1 MFTFCLLF
9 LIVAFICVHWGR
21 EGFLK
26 RYFSFPVEACVP
38 AGTQIT
44 VTGRICQIEQASDY
58 QILYL
63 KNNSISYR
71 NHSNQEQSVQEPYI
85 MVYDDSGQRLR
96 LGNTVEASGEL
107 SFFEEE
113 RNPGGFSQKAYYRS
127 RKITAYLWS
136 GRLQCV
142 DGSIY
147 PVRDRIN
154 RFRLRWKRILLD
166 TAGEENGGILCAVL
180 LGDKRQIDAEVK
192 ELYQVNG
199 MAHILAISGL
209 HLSFVGLGFYRMIRR
224 LTGSYALGGAFG
236 MAFLLLYII
245 MIGSGVSAV
254 RALIMF
260 CIRVGADMSGR
271 VYDAP
276 TAVAVAAAGVI
287 LWRPFSFYD
296 AGFQLSFGAVC
307 GIIFL
312 YPLVSEKG
320 VGKTDGVVREI
331 DREKGMKEES
341 IGERR
346 RTKKSSL
353 ISGIKDSLTA
363 SLCIQAATLPAILFH
378 YYEFPV
384 YSVLLNLI
392 VIPLMSLLLVS
403 GFAGSFLCLFWPGG
417 GILCMQLCGLILKLY
432 ERLCRGIC
440 LLPKHQLITG
450 KPEVFGII
458 VYCTGLL
465 LCLLL
470 LHGKICR
477 AARAGAYTV
486 GMLAL
491 IFSCPAVNHKG
502 LEAVFLDVGQGD
514 GIFIRERG
522 GITCLIDGG
531 SSDVS
536 KVGKYR
542 IEPFLKA
549 RGVSEI
555 DYAFVTHGDSDHI
568 SGLEELL
575 ERQNIGVKIS
585 CVVFPEQELW
595 DEKLESLCLLA
606 REYGTR
612 TAVMHPGQRLE
623 GKKLILG
630 CIAPDGEKLAETG
643 NAASLVL
650 EGTYGELDI
659 LFTGDVEGEGENL
672 LTEILEKEY
681 EVLKVAHHGSKN
693 STNEEFLEI
702 VHPKLAVI
710 SAGRDNRYGHPH
722 EETLKKLEKEGAAVL
737 ITAQSGAVILKAKGK
752 DAADLKIAQYNSD
765 F

>member
-1 MFTFCLLF
+1 M
-9 LIVAFICVHWGR
+9 
-21 EGFLK
+21 
-26 RYFSFPVEACVP
+26 
-38 AGTQIT
+38 
-44 VTGRICQIEQASDY
+44 EQADNY

-63 KNNSISYR
+63 RNNSIYVQTDHR
-71 NHSNQEQSVQEPYI
+71 QEQIVQEPYVMI
-85 MVYDDSGQRLR
+85 YEDGGSRLR
-96 LGNTVEASGEL
+96 LGNTVQVMGEL
-107 SFFEEE
+107 CFFEEE
-113 RNPGGFSQKAYYRS
+113 RNPGGFSQKDYYQVKR
-127 RKITAYLWS
+127 IAAYLWS
-136 GRLQCV
+136 SQVQRLDGRVFLL
-142 DGSIY
+142 
-147 PVRDRIN
+147 RDLLY
-154 RFRLRWKRILLD
+154 RFRLQWEKQLME
-166 TAGEENGGILCAVL
+166 TAGEEEGGVLCAIL
-180 LGDKRQIDAEVK
+180 LGNKKEINDNIKQI
-192 ELYQVNG
+192 YQMG
-199 MAHILAISGL
+199 GLSHILAISGL
-209 HLSFVGLGFYRMIRR
+209 HLSFVGLGFYRMLRR

-245 MIGSGVSAV
+245 MIGSSVSAV

-276 TAVAVAAAGVI
+276 TAVAAAAAGVI

-312 YPLVSEKG
+312 YPLVSDEEAGYRNSAVKEK
-320 VGKTDGVVREI
+320 RNM
-331 DREKGMKEES
+331 R
-341 IGERR
+341 
-346 RTKKSSL
+346 SSL
-353 ISGIKDSLTA
+353 LSRIKDSFTA
-363 SLCIQAATLPAILFH
+363 SICIQAATLPAILFH

-417 GILCMQLCGLILKLY
+417 GILCMRLCGLILKLY

-575 ERQNIGVKIS
+575 ERQDIGVRIS

-693 STNEEFLEI
+693 STNEKFLEI

-722 EETLKKLEKEGAAVL
+722 EETLVKLEKEGAAVL

-752 DAADLKIAQYNSD
+752 DAADLKITQYNSD

>member
-1 MFTFCLLF
+1 M
-9 LIVAFICVHWGR
+9 VSFICIHWGR
-21 EGFLK
+21 ETFL
-26 RYFSFPVEACVP
+26 RDTFSSP
-38 AGTQIT
+38 AEVKIPAETQ
-44 VTGRICQIEQASDY
+44 VRIVGQIYQMEQADNY

-63 KNNSISYR
+63 RNNSIYVQTDHR
-71 NHSNQEQSVQEPYI
+71 QEQIVQEPYVMI
-85 MVYDDSGQRLR
+85 YEDGGSRLR
-96 LGNTVEASGEL
+96 LGNTVQVMGEL
-107 SFFEEE
+107 CFFEEE
-113 RNPGGFSQKAYYRS
+113 RNPGGFSQKDYYQVKR
-127 RKITAYLWS
+127 IAAYLWS
-136 GRLQCV
+136 SQVQRLDGRVFLL
-142 DGSIY
+142 
-147 PVRDRIN
+147 RDLLY
-154 RFRLRWKRILLD
+154 RFRLQWEKQLME
-166 TAGEENGGILCAVL
+166 TAGEEEGGVLCAIL
-180 LGDKRQIDAEVK
+180 LGNKKEINDNIKQI
-192 ELYQVNG
+192 YQMG
-199 MAHILAISGL
+199 GLSHILAISGL

-245 MIGSGVSAV
+245 MIGSSVSAV

-276 TAVAVAAAGVI
+276 TAVAAAAAGVI

-312 YPLVSEKG
+312 YPLVSDEEAGYRNSAVKEKRN
-320 VGKTDGVVREI
+320 TR
-331 DREKGMKEES
+331 
-341 IGERR
+341 
-346 RTKKSSL
+346 SSL
-353 ISGIKDSLTA
+353 LSGIKDSFTA
-363 SLCIQAATLPAILFH
+363 SICIQAATLPAILFH

-403 GFAGSFLCLFWPGG
+403 GFAGSILCLFWPGG

-575 ERQNIGVKIS
+575 ERQDIGVRIS

-722 EETLKKLEKEGAAVL
+722 EETLEKLEKEGAAVL

>member
-1 MFTFCLLF
+1 M
-9 LIVAFICVHWGR
+9 
-21 EGFLK
+21 
-26 RYFSFPVEACVP
+26 
-38 AGTQIT
+38 
-44 VTGRICQIEQASDY
+44 EQADNY

-63 KNNSISYR
+63 RNNSIYVQTDHR
-71 NHSNQEQSVQEPYI
+71 QEQIVQEPYVMI
-85 MVYDDSGQRLR
+85 YEDGGSRLR
-96 LGNTVEASGEL
+96 LGNTVQVMGEL
-107 SFFEEE
+107 CFFEEE
-113 RNPGGFSQKAYYRS
+113 RNPGGFSQKDYYQVKR
-127 RKITAYLWS
+127 IAAYLWS
-136 GRLQCV
+136 SQVQRLDGRVFLL
-142 DGSIY
+142 
-147 PVRDRIN
+147 RDLLY
-154 RFRLRWKRILLD
+154 RFRLQWEKQLME
-166 TAGEENGGILCAVL
+166 TAGEEEGGVLCAIL
-180 LGDKRQIDAEVK
+180 LGNKKEINDNIKQI
-192 ELYQVNG
+192 YQMG
-199 MAHILAISGL
+199 GLSHILAISGL

-245 MIGSGVSAV
+245 MIGSSVSAV

-276 TAVAVAAAGVI
+276 TAVAAAAAGVI

-312 YPLVSEKG
+312 YPLVSDEEAGYRNSAVKEK
-320 VGKTDGVVREI
+320 RNM
-331 DREKGMKEES
+331 R
-341 IGERR
+341 
-346 RTKKSSL
+346 SSL
-353 ISGIKDSLTA
+353 LSGIKDSFTA
-363 SLCIQAATLPAILFH
+363 SICIQAATLPAILFH

-575 ERQNIGVKIS
+575 ERQDIGVRIS

-693 STNEEFLEI
+693 STNEKFLEI

-722 EETLKKLEKEGAAVL
+722 EETLVKLEKEGAAVL

>member
-1 MFTFCLLF
+1 M
-9 LIVAFICVHWGR
+9 
-21 EGFLK
+21 
-26 RYFSFPVEACVP
+26 
-38 AGTQIT
+38 
-44 VTGRICQIEQASDY
+44 EQADNY

-63 KNNSISYR
+63 RNNSIYVQTDHR
-71 NHSNQEQSVQEPYI
+71 QEQIVQEPYVMI
-85 MVYDDSGQRLR
+85 YDDGGLSLR
-96 LGNTVEASGEL
+96 LGNTLQVMGEL
-107 SFFEEE
+107 CFFEEE
-113 RNPGGFSQKAYYRS
+113 RNPGGFSQKDYYQVK
-127 RKITAYLWS
+127 KIAAYLWS
-136 GRLQCV
+136 SQVQRLDGRVFLL
-142 DGSIY
+142 
-147 PVRDRIN
+147 RDLLY
-154 RFRLRWKRILLD
+154 RFRLQWEKQLME
-166 TAGEENGGILCAVL
+166 TAGEEEGGVLCAIL
-180 LGDKRQIDAEVK
+180 LGNKKEINDNIKQI
-192 ELYQVNG
+192 YQMG
-199 MAHILAISGL
+199 GLSHILAISGL
-209 HLSFVGLGFYRMIRR
+209 HLSFVGLGFYRMLRR

-245 MIGSGVSAV
+245 MIGSSVSAV

-276 TAVAVAAAGVI
+276 TAVAAAAAVVI

-312 YPLVSEKG
+312 YPLVSEEEAGYRNSAVK
-320 VGKTDGVVREI
+320 
-331 DREKGMKEES
+331 EK
-341 IGERR
+341 RNTR
-346 RTKKSSL
+346 SSL
-353 ISGIKDSLTA
+353 LSGIKDSFTA
-363 SLCIQAATLPAILFH
+363 SICIQAATLPAILFH

-575 ERQNIGVKIS
+575 ERQDIGVRIS

-693 STNEEFLEI
+693 STNEKFLEI

-722 EETLKKLEKEGAAVL
+722 EETLVKLEKEGAAVL

-752 DAADLKIAQYNSD
+752 DAADLKITQYNSD

>member
-1 MFTFCLLF
+1 M
-9 LIVAFICVHWGR
+9 
-21 EGFLK
+21 
-26 RYFSFPVEACVP
+26 
-38 AGTQIT
+38 
-44 VTGRICQIEQASDY
+44 EQADNY

-63 KNNSISYR
+63 RNNSIYVQTDHR
-71 NHSNQEQSVQEPYI
+71 QEQIVQEPYVMI
-85 MVYDDSGQRLR
+85 YEDGGSRLR
-96 LGNTVEASGEL
+96 LGNTVQVMGEL
-107 SFFEEE
+107 CFFEEE
-113 RNPGGFSQKAYYRS
+113 RNPGGFSQKDYYQVKR
-127 RKITAYLWS
+127 IAAYLWS
-136 GRLQCV
+136 SQVQRLDGRVFLL
-142 DGSIY
+142 
-147 PVRDRIN
+147 RDLLY
-154 RFRLRWKRILLD
+154 RFRLQWEKQLME
-166 TAGEENGGILCAVL
+166 TAGEEEGGVLCAIL
-180 LGDKRQIDAEVK
+180 LGNKKEINDNIKQI
-192 ELYQVNG
+192 YQMG
-199 MAHILAISGL
+199 GLSHILAISGL
-209 HLSFVGLGFYRMIRR
+209 HLSFVGLGLYRMIRR

-245 MIGSGVSAV
+245 MIGSSVSAV

-276 TAVAVAAAGVI
+276 TAVAAAAAGVI

-312 YPLVSEKG
+312 YPLVSEEEAGYRNSAVK
-320 VGKTDGVVREI
+320 
-331 DREKGMKEES
+331 EK
-341 IGERR
+341 RNTR
-346 RTKKSSL
+346 SSL
-353 ISGIKDSLTA
+353 LSGIKDSFTA
-363 SLCIQAATLPAILFH
+363 SICIQAATLPAILFH

-575 ERQNIGVKIS
+575 ERQDIGVRIS

-693 STNEEFLEI
+693 STNEKFLEI

-722 EETLKKLEKEGAAVL
+722 EETLVKLEKEGAAVL

-752 DAADLKIAQYNSD
+752 DAADLKITQYNSD

>member
-1 MFTFCLLF
+1 M
-9 LIVAFICVHWGR
+9 
-21 EGFLK
+21 
-26 RYFSFPVEACVP
+26 
-38 AGTQIT
+38 
-44 VTGRICQIEQASDY
+44 EQADNY

-63 KNNSISYR
+63 RNNSIYVQTDHR
-71 NHSNQEQSVQEPYI
+71 QEQIVQEPYVMI
-85 MVYDDSGQRLR
+85 YEDGGSRLR
-96 LGNTVEASGEL
+96 LGNTVQVMGEL
-107 SFFEEE
+107 CFFEEE
-113 RNPGGFSQKAYYRS
+113 RNPGGFSQKDYYQVKR
-127 RKITAYLWS
+127 IAAYLWS
-136 GRLQCV
+136 SQVQRLDGRVFLL
-142 DGSIY
+142 
-147 PVRDRIN
+147 RDLLY
-154 RFRLRWKRILLD
+154 RFRLQWEKQLME
-166 TAGEENGGILCAVL
+166 TAGEEEGGVLCAIL
-180 LGDKRQIDAEVK
+180 LGNKKEINDNIKQI
-192 ELYQVNG
+192 YQMG
-199 MAHILAISGL
+199 GLSHILAISGL

-245 MIGSGVSAV
+245 MIGSSVSAV

-276 TAVAVAAAGVI
+276 TAVAAAAAGVI

-312 YPLVSEKG
+312 YPLVSDEEAGYRNSAVKEKRN
-320 VGKTDGVVREI
+320 TR
-331 DREKGMKEES
+331 
-341 IGERR
+341 
-346 RTKKSSL
+346 SSL
-353 ISGIKDSLTA
+353 LSGIKDSFTA
-363 SLCIQAATLPAILFH
+363 SICIQAATLPAILFH

-575 ERQNIGVKIS
+575 ERQDIGVRIS

-681 EVLKVAHHGSKN
+681 EVLKVSHHGSKN
-693 STNEEFLEI
+693 STNEKFLEI

-722 EETLKKLEKEGAAVL
+722 EETLVKLEKEGAAVL

-752 DAADLKIAQYNSD
+752 DAADLKITQYNSD

>member
-245 MIGSGVSAV
+245 MIGSSVSAV
-254 RALIMF
+254 PALIMF

-392 VIPLMSLLLVS
+392 VIPLMSLLL
-403 GFAGSFLCLFWPGG
+403 
-417 GILCMQLCGLILKLY
+417 
-432 ERLCRGIC
+432 
-440 LLPKHQLITG
+440 
-450 KPEVFGII
+450 
-458 VYCTGLL
+458 
-465 LCLLL
+465 

-477 AARAGAYTV
+477 AVRAGAYTV

-502 LEAVFLDVGQGD
+502 LEAVYLDVGQGD

-522 GITCLIDGG
+522 GITCLLEGG

>member
-1 MFTFCLLF
+1 M
-9 LIVAFICVHWGR
+9 
-21 EGFLK
+21 
-26 RYFSFPVEACVP
+26 
-38 AGTQIT
+38 
-44 VTGRICQIEQASDY
+44 EQADNY

-63 KNNSISYR
+63 RNNSIYVQTDHR
-71 NHSNQEQSVQEPYI
+71 QEQIVQEPYVMI
-85 MVYDDSGQRLR
+85 YDDGGLSLR
-96 LGNTVEASGEL
+96 LGNTLQVMGEL
-107 SFFEEE
+107 CFFEEE
-113 RNPGGFSQKAYYRS
+113 RNPGGFSQKDYYQVK
-127 RKITAYLWS
+127 KIAAYLWS
-136 GRLQCV
+136 SQVQRLDGRVFLL
-142 DGSIY
+142 
-147 PVRDRIN
+147 RDLLY
-154 RFRLRWKRILLD
+154 RFRLQWEKQLME
-166 TAGEENGGILCAVL
+166 TAGEEEGGVLCAIL
-180 LGDKRQIDAEVK
+180 LGNKKEINDNIKQI
-192 ELYQVNG
+192 YQMG
-199 MAHILAISGL
+199 GLSHILAISGL
-209 HLSFVGLGFYRMIRR
+209 HLSFVGLGFYRMLRR

-245 MIGSGVSAV
+245 MIGSSVSAV

-276 TAVAVAAAGVI
+276 TAVAAAAAGVI

-312 YPLVSEKG
+312 YPLVSEEEAGYRNSAVK
-320 VGKTDGVVREI
+320 
-331 DREKGMKEES
+331 EK
-341 IGERR
+341 RNTR
-346 RTKKSSL
+346 SSL
-353 ISGIKDSLTA
+353 LSGIKDSFTA
-363 SLCIQAATLPAILFH
+363 SICIQAATLPAILFH

-432 ERLCRGIC
+432 ERLCRGIG

-575 ERQNIGVKIS
+575 ERQDIGVRIS

-693 STNEEFLEI
+693 STNEKFLEI

-722 EETLKKLEKEGAAVL
+722 EETLVKLEKEGAAVL

-752 DAADLKIAQYNSD
+752 DAADLKITQYNSD

>member
-1 MFTFCLLF
+1 M
-9 LIVAFICVHWGR
+9 
-21 EGFLK
+21 
-26 RYFSFPVEACVP
+26 
-38 AGTQIT
+38 
-44 VTGRICQIEQASDY
+44 EQADNY

-63 KNNSISYR
+63 RNNSIYVQTDHR
-71 NHSNQEQSVQEPYI
+71 QEQIVQEPYVMI
-85 MVYDDSGQRLR
+85 YEDGGSRLR
-96 LGNTVEASGEL
+96 LGNTVQVMGEL
-107 SFFEEE
+107 CFFEEE
-113 RNPGGFSQKAYYRS
+113 RNPGGFSQKDYYQVKR
-127 RKITAYLWS
+127 IAAYLWS
-136 GRLQCV
+136 SQVQRLDGRVFLL
-142 DGSIY
+142 
-147 PVRDRIN
+147 RDLLY
-154 RFRLRWKRILLD
+154 RFRLQWEKQLME
-166 TAGEENGGILCAVL
+166 TAGEEEGGVLCAIL
-180 LGDKRQIDAEVK
+180 LGNKKEINDNIKQI
-192 ELYQVNG
+192 YQMG
-199 MAHILAISGL
+199 GLSHILAISGL
-209 HLSFVGLGFYRMIRR
+209 HLSFVGLGFYRMLRR

-245 MIGSGVSAV
+245 MIGSSVSAV

-276 TAVAVAAAGVI
+276 TAVAAAAAGVI

-312 YPLVSEKG
+312 YPLVSEEEAGYRNSAVK
-320 VGKTDGVVREI
+320 
-331 DREKGMKEES
+331 EK
-341 IGERR
+341 RNTR
-346 RTKKSSL
+346 SSL
-353 ISGIKDSLTA
+353 LSGIKDSFTA
-363 SLCIQAATLPAILFH
+363 SICIQAATLPAILFH

-575 ERQNIGVKIS
+575 ERQDIGVRIS

-722 EETLKKLEKEGAAVL
+722 EETLEKLEKEGAAVL
-737 ITAQSGAVILKAKGK
+737 ITEQSGAVILKAKGK

>member
-1 MFTFCLLF
+1 M
-9 LIVAFICVHWGR
+9 
-21 EGFLK
+21 
-26 RYFSFPVEACVP
+26 
-38 AGTQIT
+38 
-44 VTGRICQIEQASDY
+44 EQADNY

-63 KNNSISYR
+63 RNNSIYVQTDHR
-71 NHSNQEQSVQEPYI
+71 QEQIVQEPYVMI
-85 MVYDDSGQRLR
+85 YEDGGSRLR
-96 LGNTVEASGEL
+96 LGNTVQVMGEL
-107 SFFEEE
+107 CFFEEE
-113 RNPGGFSQKAYYRS
+113 RNPGGFSQKDYYQVKR
-127 RKITAYLWS
+127 IAAYLWS
-136 GRLQCV
+136 SQVQRLDGRVFLL
-142 DGSIY
+142 
-147 PVRDRIN
+147 RDLLY
-154 RFRLRWKRILLD
+154 RFRLQWEKQLME
-166 TAGEENGGILCAVL
+166 TAGEEEGGVLCAIL
-180 LGDKRQIDAEVK
+180 LGNKKEINDNIKQI
-192 ELYQVNG
+192 YQMG
-199 MAHILAISGL
+199 GLSHILAISGL

-245 MIGSGVSAV
+245 MIGSSVSSV

-276 TAVAVAAAGVI
+276 TAVAAAAAGVI

-312 YPLVSEKG
+312 YPLVSDEEAGYRNSAVKEK
-320 VGKTDGVVREI
+320 RNM
-331 DREKGMKEES
+331 R
-341 IGERR
+341 
-346 RTKKSSL
+346 SSL
-353 ISGIKDSLTA
+353 LSGIKDSFTA
-363 SLCIQAATLPAILFH
+363 SICIQAATLPAILFH

-575 ERQNIGVKIS
+575 
-585 CVVFPEQELW
+585 
-595 DEKLESLCLLA
+595 
-606 REYGTR
+606 
-612 TAVMHPGQRLE
+612 GQ
-623 GKKLILG
+623 
-630 CIAPDGEKLAETG
+630 
-643 NAASLVL
+643 
-650 EGTYGELDI
+650 
-659 LFTGDVEGEGENL
+659 
-672 LTEILEKEY
+672 
-681 EVLKVAHHGSKN
+681 
-693 STNEEFLEI
+693 
-702 VHPKLAVI
+702 
-710 SAGRDNRYGHPH
+710 
-722 EETLKKLEKEGAAVL
+722 
-737 ITAQSGAVILKAKGK
+737 GK
-752 DAADLKIAQYNSD
+752 DRHMHCGWLCPR
-765 F
+765 

>member
-1 MFTFCLLF
+1 
-9 LIVAFICVHWGR
+9 
-21 EGFLK
+21 
-26 RYFSFPVEACVP
+26 
-38 AGTQIT
+38 
-44 VTGRICQIEQASDY
+44 
-58 QILYL
+58 
-63 KNNSISYR
+63 
-71 NHSNQEQSVQEPYI
+71 
-85 MVYDDSGQRLR
+85 
-96 LGNTVEASGEL
+96 
-107 SFFEEE
+107 
-113 RNPGGFSQKAYYRS
+113 
-127 RKITAYLWS
+127 
-136 GRLQCV
+136 
-142 DGSIY
+142 
-147 PVRDRIN
+147 
-154 RFRLRWKRILLD
+154 
-166 TAGEENGGILCAVL
+166 
-180 LGDKRQIDAEVK
+180 
-192 ELYQVNG
+192 
-199 MAHILAISGL
+199 
-209 HLSFVGLGFYRMIRR
+209 
-224 LTGSYALGGAFG
+224 
-236 MAFLLLYII
+236 
-245 MIGSGVSAV
+245 
-254 RALIMF
+254 
-260 CIRVGADMSGR
+260 MSGR

-276 TAVAVAAAGVI
+276 TAVAAAAAVVI

-312 YPLVSEKG
+312 YPLVSEEEAGYRNSAVK
-320 VGKTDGVVREI
+320 
-331 DREKGMKEES
+331 EK
-341 IGERR
+341 RNTR
-346 RTKKSSL
+346 SSL
-353 ISGIKDSLTA
+353 LSGIKDSFTA
-363 SLCIQAATLPAILFH
+363 SICIQAATLPAILFH

-432 ERLCRGIC
+432 ERLCRGIG

-575 ERQNIGVKIS
+575 ERQDIGVRIS

-693 STNEEFLEI
+693 STNEKFLEI

-722 EETLKKLEKEGAAVL
+722 EETLVKLEKEGAAVL

-752 DAADLKIAQYNSD
+752 DAADLKITQYNSD

>member
-1 MFTFCLLF
+1 M
-9 LIVAFICVHWGR
+9 
-21 EGFLK
+21 
-26 RYFSFPVEACVP
+26 
-38 AGTQIT
+38 
-44 VTGRICQIEQASDY
+44 
-58 QILYL
+58 
-63 KNNSISYR
+63 
-71 NHSNQEQSVQEPYI
+71 
-85 MVYDDSGQRLR
+85 
-96 LGNTVEASGEL
+96 
-107 SFFEEE
+107 
-113 RNPGGFSQKAYYRS
+113 
-127 RKITAYLWS
+127 
-136 GRLQCV
+136 
-142 DGSIY
+142 
-147 PVRDRIN
+147 
-154 RFRLRWKRILLD
+154 
-166 TAGEENGGILCAVL
+166 
-180 LGDKRQIDAEVK
+180 
-192 ELYQVNG
+192 
-199 MAHILAISGL
+199 AISGL

-245 MIGSGVSAV
+245 MIGSSVSAV

-276 TAVAVAAAGVI
+276 TAVAAAAAGVI

-312 YPLVSEKG
+312 YPLVSEEEAGYRNSAVK
-320 VGKTDGVVREI
+320 
-331 DREKGMKEES
+331 EK
-341 IGERR
+341 RNTR
-346 RTKKSSL
+346 SSL
-353 ISGIKDSLTA
+353 LSGIKDSFTA
-363 SLCIQAATLPAILFH
+363 SICIQAATLPAILFH

-575 ERQNIGVKIS
+575 ERQDIGVRIS

-752 DAADLKIAQYNSD
+752 DAADLKITQYNSD

>member
-1 MFTFCLLF
+1 MFSSPAEAKIPAETQVR
-9 LIVAFICVHWGR
+9 IVG
-21 EGFLK
+21 
-26 RYFSFPVEACVP
+26 
-38 AGTQIT
+38 QIY
-44 VTGRICQIEQASDY
+44 QMEQADNY

-63 KNNSISYR
+63 RNNSIYVQTDHR
-71 NHSNQEQSVQEPYI
+71 QEQIVQEPYVMI
-85 MVYDDSGQRLR
+85 YEDGGSRLR
-96 LGNTVEASGEL
+96 LGNTVQIMGEL
-107 SFFEEE
+107 CFFEEE
-113 RNPGGFSQKAYYRS
+113 RNPGGFSQKDYYQVKR
-127 RKITAYLWS
+127 IAAYLWS
-136 GRLQCV
+136 SQVQRLDGRVFLL
-142 DGSIY
+142 
-147 PVRDRIN
+147 RDLLY
-154 RFRLRWKRILLD
+154 RFRLQWEKQLME
-166 TAGEENGGILCAVL
+166 TAGEEEGGVLCAIL
-180 LGDKRQIDAEVK
+180 LGNKKEINDNIKQI
-192 ELYQVNG
+192 YQMG
-199 MAHILAISGL
+199 GLSHILAISGL

-245 MIGSGVSAV
+245 MIGSSVSAV

-276 TAVAVAAAGVI
+276 TAVAAAAAGVI

-312 YPLVSEKG
+312 YPLVSEEEAGYRNSAVK
-320 VGKTDGVVREI
+320 
-331 DREKGMKEES
+331 EK
-341 IGERR
+341 RNTR
-346 RTKKSSL
+346 SSL
-353 ISGIKDSLTA
+353 LSGIKDSFTA
-363 SLCIQAATLPAILFH
+363 SICIQAATLPAILFH

-575 ERQNIGVKIS
+575 ERQDIGVRIS

-693 STNEEFLEI
+693 STNEKFLEI

-722 EETLKKLEKEGAAVL
+722 EETLVKLEKEGAAVL

-752 DAADLKIAQYNSD
+752 DAADLKITQYNSD

>member
-1 MFTFCLLF
+1 M
-9 LIVAFICVHWGR
+9 
-21 EGFLK
+21 
-26 RYFSFPVEACVP
+26 
-38 AGTQIT
+38 
-44 VTGRICQIEQASDY
+44 EQADNY

-63 KNNSISYR
+63 RNNSIYVQTDHR
-71 NHSNQEQSVQEPYI
+71 QEQIVQEPYVMI
-85 MVYDDSGQRLR
+85 YDDGGLSLR
-96 LGNTVEASGEL
+96 LGNTLQVMGEL
-107 SFFEEE
+107 CFFEEE
-113 RNPGGFSQKAYYRS
+113 RNPGGFSQKDYYQVKR
-127 RKITAYLWS
+127 IAAYLWS
-136 GRLQCV
+136 SQVQRLDGRVFLL
-142 DGSIY
+142 
-147 PVRDRIN
+147 RDLLY
-154 RFRLRWKRILLD
+154 RFRLQWEKQLME
-166 TAGEENGGILCAVL
+166 TAGEEEGGVLCAIL
-180 LGDKRQIDAEVK
+180 LGNKKEINDNIKQI
-192 ELYQVNG
+192 YQMG
-199 MAHILAISGL
+199 GLSHILAISGL

-245 MIGSGVSAV
+245 MIGSSVSAV

-276 TAVAVAAAGVI
+276 TAVAAAAAGVI

-312 YPLVSEKG
+312 YPLVSEEEAGYRNSAVK
-320 VGKTDGVVREI
+320 
-331 DREKGMKEES
+331 EK
-341 IGERR
+341 RNTR
-346 RTKKSSL
+346 SSL
-353 ISGIKDSLTA
+353 LSGIKDSFTA
-363 SLCIQAATLPAILFH
+363 SICIQAATLPAILFH

-575 ERQNIGVKIS
+575 ERQDIGVRIS

-681 EVLKVAHHGSKN
+681 EVLEVAHHGSKN
-693 STNEEFLEI
+693 STNEKFLEI

-752 DAADLKIAQYNSD
+752 DAADLKITQYNSD

>member
-1 MFTFCLLF
+1 M
-9 LIVAFICVHWGR
+9 
-21 EGFLK
+21 
-26 RYFSFPVEACVP
+26 
-38 AGTQIT
+38 
-44 VTGRICQIEQASDY
+44 EQADNY

-63 KNNSISYR
+63 RNNSIYVQTDHR
-71 NHSNQEQSVQEPYI
+71 QEQIVQEPYVMI
-85 MVYDDSGQRLR
+85 YEDGGSRLR
-96 LGNTVEASGEL
+96 LGNTVQVMGEL
-107 SFFEEE
+107 CFFEEE
-113 RNPGGFSQKAYYRS
+113 RNPGGFSQKDYYQVKR
-127 RKITAYLWS
+127 IAAYLWS
-136 GRLQCV
+136 GQVQRL
-142 DGSIY
+142 DGR
-147 PVRDRIN
+147 VFLLRDLLY
-154 RFRLRWKRILLD
+154 RFRLQWEKQLME
-166 TAGEENGGILCAVL
+166 TAGEEEGGVLCAIL
-180 LGDKRQIDAEVK
+180 LGNKKEINDNIKQI
-192 ELYQVNG
+192 YQMG
-199 MAHILAISGL
+199 GLSHILAISGL
-209 HLSFVGLGFYRMIRR
+209 HLSFVGLGFYRMLRR

-245 MIGSGVSAV
+245 MIGSSVSAV

-276 TAVAVAAAGVI
+276 TAVAAAAAGVI

-312 YPLVSEKG
+312 YPLVSEEEAGYRNSAVK
-320 VGKTDGVVREI
+320 
-331 DREKGMKEES
+331 EK
-341 IGERR
+341 RNTR
-346 RTKKSSL
+346 SSL
-353 ISGIKDSLTA
+353 LSGIKDSFTA
-363 SLCIQAATLPAILFH
+363 SICIQAATLPAILFH

-575 ERQNIGVKIS
+575 ERQDIGVRIS

-693 STNEEFLEI
+693 STNEKFLEI

-722 EETLKKLEKEGAAVL
+722 EETLVKLEKEGAAVL

-752 DAADLKIAQYNSD
+752 DAADLKITQYNSD

>member
-1 MFTFCLLF
+1 M
-9 LIVAFICVHWGR
+9 
-21 EGFLK
+21 
-26 RYFSFPVEACVP
+26 
-38 AGTQIT
+38 
-44 VTGRICQIEQASDY
+44 EQADNY

-63 KNNSISYR
+63 RNNSIYVQTDHR
-71 NHSNQEQSVQEPYI
+71 QEQIVQEPYVMI
-85 MVYDDSGQRLR
+85 YDDGGLSLR
-96 LGNTVEASGEL
+96 LGNTLQVIGEL
-107 SFFEEE
+107 CFFEEE
-113 RNPGGFSQKAYYRS
+113 RNPGGFSQKDYYQVK
-127 RKITAYLWS
+127 KIAAYLWS
-136 GRLQCV
+136 SQVQRLDGRVFLL
-142 DGSIY
+142 
-147 PVRDRIN
+147 RDLLY
-154 RFRLRWKRILLD
+154 RFRLQWEKQLME
-166 TAGEENGGILCAVL
+166 TAGEEEGGVLCAIL
-180 LGDKRQIDAEVK
+180 LGNKKEINDNIKQI
-192 ELYQVNG
+192 YQMG
-199 MAHILAISGL
+199 GLSHILAISGL

-245 MIGSGVSAV
+245 MIGSSVSAV

-276 TAVAVAAAGVI
+276 TAVAAAAAGVI

-312 YPLVSEKG
+312 YPLVSDEEAGYRNSAVKEKRN
-320 VGKTDGVVREI
+320 TR
-331 DREKGMKEES
+331 
-341 IGERR
+341 
-346 RTKKSSL
+346 SSL
-353 ISGIKDSLTA
+353 LSGIKDSFTA
-363 SLCIQAATLPAILFH
+363 SICIQAATLPAILFH

-403 GFAGSFLCLFWPGG
+403 GFAGSILCLFWPGG

-575 ERQNIGVKIS
+575 ERQDIGVRIS

-722 EETLKKLEKEGAAVL
+722 EETLVKLEKEGAAVL

-752 DAADLKIAQYNSD
+752 DAADLKITQYNSD

>member
-1 MFTFCLLF
+1 M
-9 LIVAFICVHWGR
+9 
-21 EGFLK
+21 
-26 RYFSFPVEACVP
+26 
-38 AGTQIT
+38 
-44 VTGRICQIEQASDY
+44 EQADNY

-63 KNNSISYR
+63 RNNSIYVQTDHR
-71 NHSNQEQSVQEPYI
+71 QEQIVQEPYVMI
-85 MVYDDSGQRLR
+85 YEDGGSRLR
-96 LGNTVEASGEL
+96 LGNTVQVMGEL
-107 SFFEEE
+107 CFFEEE
-113 RNPGGFSQKAYYRS
+113 RNPGGFSQKDYYQVKR
-127 RKITAYLWS
+127 IAAYLWS
-136 GRLQCV
+136 SQVQRLDGRVFLL
-142 DGSIY
+142 
-147 PVRDRIN
+147 RDLLY
-154 RFRLRWKRILLD
+154 RFRLQWEKQLME
-166 TAGEENGGILCAVL
+166 TAGEEEGGVLCAIL
-180 LGDKRQIDAEVK
+180 LGNKKEINDNIKQI
-192 ELYQVNG
+192 YQMG
-199 MAHILAISGL
+199 GLSHILAISGL
-209 HLSFVGLGFYRMIRR
+209 HLSFVGLGFYRMLRR

-245 MIGSGVSAV
+245 MIGSSVSAV

-276 TAVAVAAAGVI
+276 TAVAAAAAGVI

-312 YPLVSEKG
+312 YPLVSEEEAGYRNSAVK
-320 VGKTDGVVREI
+320 
-331 DREKGMKEES
+331 EK
-341 IGERR
+341 RNTR
-346 RTKKSSL
+346 SSL
-353 ISGIKDSLTA
+353 LSGIKDSFTA
-363 SLCIQAATLPAILFH
+363 SICIQAATLPAILFH

-575 ERQNIGVKIS
+575 ERQDIGVRIS

-693 STNEEFLEI
+693 STNEKFLEI

-722 EETLKKLEKEGAAVL
+722 EETLVKLEKEGAAVL

-752 DAADLKIAQYNSD
+752 DAADLKITQYNSD